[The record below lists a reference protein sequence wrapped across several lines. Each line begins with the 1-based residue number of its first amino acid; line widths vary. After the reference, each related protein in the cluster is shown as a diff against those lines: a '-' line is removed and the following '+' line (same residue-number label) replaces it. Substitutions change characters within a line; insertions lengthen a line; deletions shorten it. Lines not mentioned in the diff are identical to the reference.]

1 VGSGDTFLTDAISS
15 STLSNDA
22 MIIISYFLD
31 EYDIFQSALLLRH
44 MPLAL

>member
-31 EYDIFQSALLLRH
+31 EYDIFNRLCFYDTCR
-44 MPLAL
+44 